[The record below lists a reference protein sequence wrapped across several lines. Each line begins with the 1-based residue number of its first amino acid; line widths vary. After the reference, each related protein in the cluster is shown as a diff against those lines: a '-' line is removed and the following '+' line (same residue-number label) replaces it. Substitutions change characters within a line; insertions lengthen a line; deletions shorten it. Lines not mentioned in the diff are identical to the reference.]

1 MGEMLI
7 NSMRGDIPIVIIR
20 PTIIES
26 TYKDPFPGWIQ
37 GNRCPFLTFNLCVC
51 VYIYIYIYIYL
62 FIFIDKRLDQ
72 VTLVICHKQKLSK
85 KILEEIFY

>member
-51 VYIYIYIYIYL
+51 VYIYIFIY
-62 FIFIDKRLDQ
+62 KRLDQ

-85 KILEEIFY
+85 RILEEIFY

>member
-1 MGEMLI
+1 MLI

-37 GNRCPFLTFNLCVC
+37 GNRCPLLTFNLCVC
-51 VYIYIYIYIYL
+51 VYIYIFIY
-62 FIFIDKRLDQ
+62 KRLDQ